1 MLTNSIGMEFVL
13 IPAGMFMMGSPDS
26 DADAYDAEKPAHR
39 VIISQPF
46 YLGKYPVTNRQYAAF
61 LKQEWRQ
68 EVPDKSL
75 GGYHASRPGTRAIIR
90 WWASAG
96 TRAGPTVTGCLGRR
110 GSVIACPPRL
120 SGKKRPAAQQVGA
133 IPGGMRVDAAA
144 ITAPRVLCRSA
155 PIQKALASTA
165 VVICWGTCR
174 NGPAPSGAV
183 TPIKMPF
190 PIRIVLTM
198 AGKIRGGA
206 AAACGVPYPSRWVL
220 PRRVLYTA
228 L

>member
-68 EVPDKSL
+68 EAPDKSL

-133 IPGGMRVDAAA
+133 IPGGCVGGR
-144 ITAPRVLCRSA
+144 RRHHSA
-155 PIQKALASTA
+155 KGTVPVSAYPEGAS
-165 VVICWGTCR
+165 VYGCCHMLG
-174 NGPAPSGAV
+174 N
-183 TPIKMPF
+183 
-190 PIRIVLTM
+190 
-198 AGKIRGGA
+198 AGMDQHPLGQ
-206 AAACGVPYPSRWVL
+206 
-220 PRRVLYTA
+220 
-228 L
+228 